1 MSSKNNISLGQHWLY
16 NRAILNEIAELAGE
30 GPLCVE
36 IGPGLGTL
44 TSSLLKRFEKVVA
57 VEFDAD
63 LARKLP
69 GSFPGKNLEVIN
81 QDFLKY
87 DLDSLPQP
95 YAVAGNIPYYI
106 TSPIIEHI
114 LAARNLPEN
123 VVLLMQKEVAERI
136 TDEKETLLSLKV
148 KNRADAKLGLVVMAS
163 EFTPPPKVNSQVL
176 ILKPHASLVP
186 DEVFKIIEVG
196 FLAPRKKVVRN
207 LSVLKSREEVKS
219 IFADIGLDEGL
230 RPGDLSLNDWYKI
243 YQKMI

>member
-123 VVLLMQKEVAERI
+123 VVLLIPARTPG
-136 TDEKETLLSLKV
+136 TDAVGTADPWTRDPGPG
-148 KNRADAKLGLVVMAS
+148 RAAASASHFGPKGPRRPLARRPSKLTDAGAGL
-163 EFTPPPKVNSQVL
+163 PP
-176 ILKPHASLVP
+176 
-186 DEVFKIIEVG
+186 
-196 FLAPRKKVVRN
+196 
-207 LSVLKSREEVKS
+207 
-219 IFADIGLDEGL
+219 L
-230 RPGDLSLNDWYKI
+230 RGP
-243 YQKMI
+243 